1 MRSGRSFLLLLRSA
15 LRDTDGMNQR
25 VVAWLAGG
33 LGPRLV
39 FGLALG
45 SLGLLQVGCK
55 SAGSD
60 SVRKS
65 AQHVTWPADAVFQ
78 GYPVIHCSREQIPA
92 AYVRDLG
99 KSGQSEAVAAE
110 SYATTRELVLT
121 TLNLFL
127 ATGRWGG
134 ERAQITATR
143 DPPRS
148 GAPSEC
154 RMFELALADEITLRL
169 PPSVSGAPYIAP
181 IAMVGYDYEPAES
194 AQTAAHISV
203 RIAALLARGNGQVL
217 RTLAVVARSP
227 VAQVKPHFQER
238 PSQEIAQ
245 DLTEQLAKKLSQ
257 ALSE

>member
-1 MRSGRSFLLLLRSA
+1 M
-15 LRDTDGMNQR
+15 TQR
-25 VVAWLAGG
+25 VDAWPWGRRGSRWLLPIFLCG
-33 LGPRLV
+33 LG
-39 FGLALG
+39 LAP
-45 SLGLLQVGCK
+45 GCK

-65 AQHVTWPADAVFQ
+65 APQAAWPADAVFQ
-78 GYPVIHCSREQIPA
+78 GYPVIHCSRDDVPA
-92 AYVRDLG
+92 AYLRDQQ
-99 KSGQSEAVAAE
+99 KSGASEEVATE
-110 SYATTRELVLT
+110 SYATTRDLVLT

-127 ATGRWGG
+127 ATGRWAG

-143 DPPRS
+143 DPPRP
-148 GAPSEC
+148 GAASEC

-181 IAMVGYDYEPAES
+181 IAMVGYDYEPADS
-194 AQTAAHISV
+194 DKQAAHISV

-227 VAQVKPHFQER
+227 VAQVRPHRQDR

-257 ALSE
+257 ALAE